1 MPPSAEVAMVSFS
14 TGKVCVYDLASQ
26 DRVHVRE
33 ILVPAS
39 LSSALSN
46 LDVLLDDICP
56 LAELAVPVHA
66 CKNALAVAIDS
77 LSEQT
82 EGVRGQAL
90 DDEMLLTSLNV
101 ILDWISGINEAAGVL
116 GTK

>member
-1 MPPSAEVAMVSFS
+1 
-14 TGKVCVYDLASQ
+14 
-26 DRVHVRE
+26 
-33 ILVPAS
+33 
-39 LSSALSN
+39 
-46 LDVLLDDICP
+46 
-56 LAELAVPVHA
+56 
-66 CKNALAVAIDS
+66 VAIDS